1 MHGHMNVKYVSDYY
15 VIKVHSYTQVHLL
28 VFLKK
33 NVYIWLV
40 QRTWNKQNSVIYL
53 HIQ

>member
-1 MHGHMNVKYVSDYY
+1 MHAHMNVKYISDYY

-33 NVYIWLV
+33 KIIHLINAKNMEQIKLG
-40 QRTWNKQNSVIYL
+40 N
-53 HIQ
+53 